1 MEHLGTLM
9 LVLGGGLFF
18 GLATFWI
25 CEEKSLKDA
34 DFSDMKRICT
44 KELDPKE
51 CMNEFNTIKYMAI
64 YAVVMLIFDLIIYKM
79 VFVPN
84 GFGMM
89 EKLAYTFIPSLV
101 GSWIILL
108 IKWTYQPI
116 IKLIS
121 SFLYGAGYMGA
132 AIVSMAIAFAF

>member
-1 MEHLGTLM
+1 MGTLM
-9 LVLGGGLFF
+9 IVLGAGLFF
-18 GLATFWI
+18 GLAIFWI

-34 DFSDMKRICT
+34 DFSDIKRECT
-44 KELDPKE
+44 TEIDPKE
-51 CMNEFNTIKYMAI
+51 CMEKFNTIKYMVVYAI
-64 YAVVMLIFDLIIYKM
+64 VMLVFDLAVYKF
-79 VFVPN
+79 VFVPYE
-84 GFGMM
+84 FGMM
-89 EKLAYTFIPSLV
+89 EKLAYIFVPALV

-132 AIVSMAIAFAF
+132 AITSTAIAYFIF